1 MNDSDPSCGPAARQ
15 VIVMGASA
23 GGVNAILALA
33 PRLPADFPLPILFVQ
48 HIGAHRTELWNLVTA
63 AGPNPAVPATQ
74 GCVPRPG
81 TIYIAPPDQHML
93 LDRGVIHLSAGPKEH
108 HARPAIDPLFRSAAL
123 AFGPRAI
130 GVVLTG
136 MLDDGSDGLRAIK
149 ACGGTAVVQ
158 DPQDA
163 YAPSMPR
170 AALACVQADH
180 VVPLDALGPLLYEL
194 ARRPVPQAPVQP
206 PPGLEQAHAVSL
218 GNHVMEN
225 LFAIGHPSAF
235 TCPEC
240 SGVLFELN
248 DKPPLRYLCHTGH
261 AFSLRSLAYTQQ
273 EVSSAGL
280 WSALRALREKE
291 AVLRQLADTGR
302 QQYPAQASDAL
313 READELA
320 AVCVVLRRMTQSMP
334 SHGYFDLPD

>member
-1 MNDSDPSCGPAARQ
+1 MNDSPAHP

-33 PRLPADFPLPILFVQ
+33 PQLPADFPAPILFVQ
-48 HIGAHRTELWNLVTA
+48 HIGAHRTELWNLVSA
-63 AGPNPAVPATQ
+63 SGPNPAVPATQ

-93 LDRGVIHLSAGPKEH
+93 LDKGAIRLSAGPKEH

-123 AFGPRAI
+123 SLGPRAI

-136 MLDDGSDGLRAIK
+136 MLDDGSAGLRAIK

-158 DPQDA
+158 EPADA
-163 YAPSMPR
+163 FAPSMPE

-180 VVPLDALGPLLYEL
+180 VVPLASLGALLHAL
-194 ARRPVPQAPVQP
+194 ALRPVPRTPVQAPQALV
-206 PPGLEQAHAVSL
+206 QAHAVSL
-218 GNHVMEN
+218 GEHSMRDMYR
-225 LFAIGHPSAF
+225 IGQPSAF
-235 TCPEC
+235 TCPDC

-261 AFSLRSLAYTQQ
+261 AFSLRSLAYAQQ
-273 EVSSAGL
+273 EVSATAL
-280 WSALRALREKE
+280 WSGLRALREKE
-291 AVLRQLADTGR
+291 AALRRMAEV
-302 QQYPAQASDAL
+302 DAL
-313 READELA
+313 QNPVRAQQALHEANELA
-320 AVCVVLRRMTQSMP
+320 AVCVTLRRLTENTP
-334 SHGYFDLPD
+334 SHGNYDVMG